1 MPDASIAAAQQALNN
16 TLEAASIVPDESDLP
31 AGGKEG
37 DVEADGGPKTVFDDA
52 NKFNVKVSPQIGRA
66 HV

>member
-1 MPDASIAAAQQALNN
+1 MPDSSIAAAQAALNS
-16 TLEAASIVPDESDLP
+16 TLENANIVPDEASELP

-52 NKFNVKVSPQIGRA
+52 SLFNVKVSSAKLTIS
-66 HV
+66 